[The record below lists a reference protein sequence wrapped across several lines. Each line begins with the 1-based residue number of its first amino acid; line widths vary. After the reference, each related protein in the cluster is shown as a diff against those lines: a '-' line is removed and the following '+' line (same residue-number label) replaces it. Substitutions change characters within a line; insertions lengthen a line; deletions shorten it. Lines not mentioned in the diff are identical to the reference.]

1 MRVDVV
7 NLRKRFGPTE
17 AVDDVSFSFSGGE
30 VVGFV
35 GPNGAGKTTTMR
47 ILATLEEPTGGD
59 ALLDGISLV
68 QEPERARRA
77 IGFVPDALP
86 VQHDITVHEYLDFFA
101 RAYRI
106 SSARRRRV
114 VESIEEFTNLRGIR
128 DKGLRVLSK
137 GMNQR
142 VCLARA
148 LLHDPEVLILDEPAA
163 GLDPRA
169 RIELRELIK
178 VLSSQGKAILM
189 SSHILTELAE
199 ICTAA
204 VIIERGRVLRAGGL
218 RDILTSGPERRLQLV
233 IRTLTPL
240 GDAHRAVLEMPN
252 VVEARQN
259 ESEIIVDFDGDES
272 ASCELLQALLAR
284 GVRIYEFRPQRTNLE
299 TIFMDVTTGGV
310 Q

>member
-7 NLRKRFGPTE
+7 NLRKSFGPTD
-17 AVDDVSFSFSGGE
+17 AVTDVSFSFSGGE

-47 ILATLEEPTGGD
+47 ILATLEEPTSGD
-59 ALLDGISLV
+59 ALLDGVSV
-68 QEPERARRA
+68 VEEPELARQV

-86 VQHDITVHEYLDFFA
+86 AQHDITVHEYLDFFA

-106 SSARRRRV
+106 HSARRRRV
-114 VESIEEFTNLRGIR
+114 VESIEEFTNLTGIR
-128 DKGLRVLSK
+128 EKALRTLSK

-204 VIIERGRVLRAGGL
+204 VIIERGRVLKAGGL
-218 RDILTSGPERRLQLV
+218 HDILASGPERRMQLI
-233 IRTLTPL
+233 IRTLSSP
-240 GDAHRAVLEMPN
+240 AEAYRAVLEMPN
-252 VVEARQN
+252 VVEARLN
-259 ESEIIVDFDGDES
+259 DPEIVVEFDGDEG
-272 ASCELLQALLAR
+272 ASCDLLQALLAR
-284 GVRIYEFRPQRTNLE
+284 GVRICEFRPQRTNLE
-299 TIFMDVTTGGV
+299 TIFMTVTTGGV